1 MKKEERDEREKRMGK
16 TGKPDWYSLSWIS
29 WQPLDSKETGMKRT
43 HKTFVGDG
51 ELKEHMT
58 ATYWG

>member
-1 MKKEERDEREKRMGK
+1 MKKEEKNEREERMGK
-16 TGKPDWYSLSWIS
+16 TGKPDWYSYSSIRWLRRDGEESR
-29 WQPLDSKETGMKRT
+29 MKRI

>member
-1 MKKEERDEREKRMGK
+1 MAK
-16 TGKPDWYSLSWIS
+16 TGKPDWYSYSSIRWLRRDGEESR
-29 WQPLDSKETGMKRT
+29 MKRI
-43 HKTFVGDG
+43 HETFVGDG